1 MLKNECFIIK
11 EMSFLKISD
20 PLKRDAI
27 VKEYLELK
35 KNIRDNLLSERE
47 LENNNYKLTFQ
58 SFISLLL
65 KRKKLQRER
74 LQKDLNLLGKDLKLL
89 GKKCMIYQV

>member
-1 MLKNECFIIK
+1 
-11 EMSFLKISD
+11 MSFLKIND

-35 KNIRDNLLSERE
+35 KKKLGVIFSQRE
-47 LENNNYKLTFQ
+47 LGNNNYKLTFQ
-58 SFISLLL
+58 SFIDLLL

-74 LQKDLNLLGKDLKLL
+74 LRKDLNLLGKE
-89 GKKCMIYQV
+89 

>member
-1 MLKNECFIIK
+1 
-11 EMSFLKISD
+11 MSFLKISD

-35 KNIRDNLLSERE
+35 KKLGVIFSQRESES
-47 LENNNYKLTFQ
+47 NNYKLTFQ

-65 KRKKLQRER
+65 KRKKLQRGR
-74 LQKDLNLLGKDLKLL
+74 LRKDSNLLGKE
-89 GKKCMIYQV
+89 